1 MDLTDIFAA
10 GVSAQRAPRIIL
22 VSDENCPSCQ
32 LPGSPKVTD
41 KHNITW
47 WKCLS
52 SYDNCKIGYWVP
64 GTRRRELKLPPAE
77 AAEQNRR
84 ITEQVRKQ
92 LEDRIWITRDGDP
105 KGIEVSTTIHKDEAI
120 PEGWHRTGTYEGH

>member
-10 GVSAQRAPRIIL
+10 GISARPAPRIRL
-22 VSDENCPSCQ
+22 VSDENCPSCG

-41 KHNITW
+41 EHGICW

-92 LEDRIWITRDGDP
+92 LEDRIWISRDLAA
-105 KGIEVSTTIHKDEAI
+105 GIEQSTTIHKDEAI
-120 PEGWHRTGTYEGH
+120 PEGWHRTGMKGN